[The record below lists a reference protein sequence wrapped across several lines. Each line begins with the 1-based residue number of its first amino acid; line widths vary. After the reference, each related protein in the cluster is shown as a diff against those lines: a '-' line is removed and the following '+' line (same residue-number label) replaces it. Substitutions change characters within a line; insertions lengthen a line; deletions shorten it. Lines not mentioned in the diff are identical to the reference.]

1 MSAEYLLKRAIME
14 ENGFLV
20 RDDKFVNSEDEV
32 SFLCT
37 EIENVSVHQVKM
49 LAKETQQFN
58 SLIGCKV
65 NLAEASQE
73 FSELLGSCVLF
84 FTL

>member
-49 LAKETQQFN
+49 LAKETQ
-58 SLIGCKV
+58 
-65 NLAEASQE
+65 
-73 FSELLGSCVLF
+73 
-84 FTL
+84 